1 MCRRRL
7 VNKSKFY
14 IKYRN
19 LSVVPASLTLGRD
32 DVSVGKTVRAFV
44 DEYVKGVYKRQ
55 VEVTSATNWV
65 SANEDIA
72 TVAHSDIATVK
83 PVYGS
88 GFFPTERNV
97 DITVVYNGQI
107 PYEGENR
114 AICKVTVEPEGLVTH
129 YISVEP
135 TTATIGPTGKVQL
148 KVLYH
153 TVTDGVDNGGV
164 DATTSCSYASN
175 NQIITVSNSGLVTA
189 NNTGETEATA
199 NITVSYSGVD
209 SVVVSVVASP
219 AVIEH
224 ELLLVPQGSTTLGF
238 EVGCTFK
245 LYYITKINGTEASRV
260 EVTSNITWDS
270 IAQEKGYM
278 TGTTFVNEWFSTA
291 QTTVNVC
298 ATYNGIKS
306 NNVVLTLNGADSI
319 TYALVIKPASGSIKY
334 NGWVQMYAYYKTYVN
349 GNEYNSDTLQ
359 PESVSWSE
367 NSDVAR
373 ISKTGVLQ
381 ANNSASTTTTVT
393 VTGTYLELSGTANV
407 TIGRVP
413 TLLINGKEE
422 CEATAT
428 THILSQSNSSEYT
441 ITALDVDTIGTAVT
455 SGHETQRSGIEA
467 TILGQGQRLEI
478 ILDGTKLT
486 DIGLSA
492 YTYYVDVTGTS
503 IYGEAKRATLKLT
516 VKLDTVNMKLMLNV
530 DDAPSDIVNA
540 TYTLYVDDEGV
551 VTGTNEITKPYV
563 AYSGHTLKVV
573 SDVTTTSQYDP
584 QTVKINVLG
593 NDGVINPNNFSMAL
607 KLLGSSGRYESSTAS
622 TRFMGDGTISVS
634 FGFVQNYTYK
644 LTTTQAGC
652 KVVIGGN
659 TVTSSSTAN
668 DTYTVISVETSL
680 PYSVTKDG
688 FYSETGTITGPNR
701 NKTVTL
707 VEIVDTHEK
716 VRFDSGEIRLYNYT
730 NNSLSIPTV
739 TISVYDGGNR
749 LAQWV
754 WSNIPTISSHN
765 SISVSPNESPS
776 SVEQQVLTNTTLK
789 IEVAA
794 VMTGGSATKMEFKYP
809 GWQSTDYG
817 DMIISLDTGAG
828 MPGFG
833 GEENLPMITD
843 AGGSVYVFPRSG
855 FEAKFS

>member
-32 DVSVGKTVRAFV
+32 DVSTGKTAQAFV
-44 DEYVKGVYKRQ
+44 DEYVKGVYKRR

-65 SANEDIA
+65 SANESIA
-72 TVAHSDIATVK
+72 TVAHSNIATVK

-88 GFFPTERNV
+88 GPFPTERNV
-97 DITVVYNGQI
+97 YITVVYNGTI

-148 KVLYH
+148 KVFYH
-153 TVTDGVDNGGV
+153 TVTDGFDDGGV

-175 NQIITVSNSGLVTA
+175 SQIITVSNSGLVTA

-199 NITVSYSGVD
+199 NITVSYSGVS

-260 EVTSNITWDS
+260 EVTSNITWDP
-270 IAQEKGYM
+270 IARERGYM
-278 TGTTFVNEWFSTA
+278 TGTTFVNEWFSTV
-291 QTTVNVC
+291 QTTVDVC

-359 PESVSWSE
+359 PEAVSWSE

-381 ANNSASTTTTVT
+381 AYNSASTATTVT

-413 TLLINGKEE
+413 TLLINDMTEY
-422 CEATAT
+422 EASAT
-428 THILSQSNSSEYT
+428 THILSQGNSYEYT

-455 SGHETQRSGIEA
+455 SGHETQRNGIEA
-467 TILGQGQRLEI
+467 TILGQGQRLAVT
-478 ILDGTKLT
+478 LDGTKLA

-503 IYGEAKRATLKLT
+503 IYGETKRATLKLT
-516 VKLDTVNMKLMLNV
+516 VELEKVNMKLMLNV
-530 DDAPSDIVNA
+530 NGAPSNIVNA

-563 AYSGHTLKVV
+563 AYSNHTFKVV
-573 SDVTTTSQYDP
+573 SDVSTTSQYDP
-584 QTVKINVLG
+584 QTITITALG
-593 NDGVINPNNFSMAL
+593 NDGVINPNNLIMYL
-607 KLLGSSGRYESSTAS
+607 NLPGSFGRHESTSAS
-622 TRFMGDGTISVS
+622 TTFGASGTISVS

-644 LTTTQAGC
+644 LTTAQAGC
-652 KVVIGGN
+652 KVVIGGD

-668 DTYTVISVETSL
+668 YTYIVNSVEASL

-701 NKTVTL
+701 NITVTL
-707 VEIVDTHEK
+707 VEISTTNKK
-716 VRFDSGEIRLYNYT
+716 VNFVNKGITLYNKT
-730 NNSLSIPTV
+730 NSSLSIQTL
-739 TISVYDGGNR
+739 TIRVSDSKNT

-754 WSNIPTISSHN
+754 WSYNIPTISAHLTT
-765 SISVSPNESPS
+765 SVSPSESTGLG
-776 SVEQQVLTNTTLK
+776 EQQVLANTTLK
-789 IEVAA
+789 IEVVAA
-794 VMTGGSATKMEFKYP
+794 MSDGSATEMEFKYP
-809 GWQSTDYG
+809 GG
-817 DMIISLDTGAG
+817 DMLTYVV
-828 MPGFG
+828 PGSETSGFY
-833 GEENLPMITD
+833 GEENMPMLTGAD
-843 AGGSVYVFPRSG
+843 EYVFPSSD
-855 FEAKFS
+855 FEATFS

>member
-65 SANEDIA
+65 SADENIA

-97 DITVVYNGQI
+97 DITVVYNGTI

-153 TVTDGVDNGGV
+153 TVTDGVDDGGV

-175 NQIITVSNSGLVTA
+175 SQIITVSNSGLVTA
-189 NNTGETEATA
+189 NNTGETEATT

-260 EVTSNITWDS
+260 EVTSNITWDP
-270 IAQEKGYM
+270 IARERGYM

-319 TYALVIKPASGSIKY
+319 TYALVVTPSSNSIKY
-334 NGWVQMYAYYKTYVN
+334 NGTSEMSAEYVTYVN
-349 GNEYNSDTLQ
+349 GNVYSHEAVQ
-359 PESVSWSE
+359 PGDVSWSE
-367 NSDVAR
+367 NSDFAS
-373 ISKTGVLQ
+373 ISSSGVLQ
-381 ANNSASTTTTVT
+381 ANNTSSADTVTVT
-393 VTGTYLELSGTANV
+393 VTGTYLGVSGTANV
-407 TIGRVP
+407 TVGTVP
-413 TLLINGKEE
+413 ALLIDGKEE

-428 THILSQSNSSEYT
+428 THIRSQGNSYYYT
-441 ITALDVDTIGTAVT
+441 ITSSGVSAKTIGTVVT
-455 SGHETQRSGIEA
+455 SGRSGIE
-467 TILGQGQRLEI
+467 ISVEGQGQQLRV
-478 ILDGTKLT
+478 ILDGTKLA
-486 DIGLSA
+486 DLGLK
-492 YTYYVDVTGTS
+492 THTCYVDVTGTS
-503 IYGEAKRATLKLT
+503 IYGEAKRARLILT
-516 VKLDTVNMKLMLNV
+516 VKLDTVNMKLMLKV
-530 DDAPSDIVNA
+530 DGAPNA

-551 VTGTNEITKPYV
+551 VTGNSEITKTYV
-563 AYSGHTLKVV
+563 AYSEHTLKVV
-573 SDVTTTSQYDP
+573 GNVTTTSQYDP
-584 QTVKINVLG
+584 QIVNINVLG
-593 NDGVINPNNFSMAL
+593 NEGVIDPNSLSMS
-607 KLLGSSGRYESSTAS
+607 LGLSGSPGWYESSPAN
-622 TRFMGDGTISVS
+622 TRFMGDGTINVS
-634 FGFVQNYTYK
+634 FGHVQNYIYK

-668 DTYTVISVETSL
+668 YTYTVISVETSL

-688 FYSETGTITGPNR
+688 FYDKTGTIIGPNR
-701 NKTVTL
+701 NITVTL
-707 VEIVDTHEK
+707 DEIVDAYVDVSTNNANLTIKNET
-716 VRFDSGEIRLYNYT
+716 DETIRLVHIGINLVNKNGQSLTMWMYPEAQIDAHGQVNVT
-730 NNSLSIPTV
+730 GTSSSGHSRVLANTSLSL
-739 TISVYDGGNR
+739 N
-749 LAQWV
+749 
-754 WSNIPTISSHN
+754 
-765 SISVSPNESPS
+765 
-776 SVEQQVLTNTTLK
+776 
-789 IEVAA
+789 IEVASSQSSA
-794 VMTGGSATKMEFKYP
+794 GKLTFTYPEWTALSSKDMVIYQENGSYNGTAT
-809 GWQSTDYG
+809 
-817 DMIISLDTGAG
+817 
-828 MPGFG
+828 
-833 GEENLPMITD
+833 LPILTE
-843 AGGSVYVFPRSG
+843 AEGRTYVFPLND
-855 FEAKFS
+855 FKIVFKNI

>member
-65 SANEDIA
+65 SANENIA
-72 TVAHSDIATVK
+72 TVTLNNNVTVK

-97 DITVVYNGQI
+97 DITVVYNGTI

-153 TVTDGVDNGGV
+153 TVTDGVDDGGV

-175 NQIITVSNSGLVTA
+175 SQIITVSNSGLVTA
-189 NNTGETEATA
+189 NNTGESETTA

-260 EVTSNITWDS
+260 EVTSNITWDP

-278 TGTTFVNEWFSTA
+278 TGTTFANEWFSTA

-306 NNVVLTLNGADSI
+306 NNVVLTLSGADSI
-319 TYALVIKPASGSIKY
+319 TYALVITPASGSIKY
-334 NGWVQMYAYYKTYVN
+334 NGWTQMYAYYKTYVN
-349 GNEYNSDTLQ
+349 GSEYSSDTLQ
-359 PESVSWSE
+359 PEAVSWSE
-367 NSDVAR
+367 DSDVAR

-413 TLLINGKEE
+413 TLLINDMTE
-422 CEATAT
+422 CEASAT
-428 THILSQSNSSEYT
+428 THILSQGNSYEYT

-455 SGHETQRSGIEA
+455 SGHETQRNGIEA
-467 TILGQGQRLEI
+467 TILGQGQRLRVT
-478 ILDGTKLT
+478 LDGTKLA
-486 DIGLSA
+486 DLGLDT

-516 VKLDTVNMKLMLNV
+516 IELKKVNMKLMLNV
-530 DDAPSDIVNA
+530 DGAPSDIVNA

-563 AYSGHTLKVV
+563 AYSNHTFKVV
-573 SDVTTTSQYDP
+573 SDVSTTSQYDP
-584 QTVKINVLG
+584 QRITITALG
-593 NDGVINPNNFSMAL
+593 NDGVINPNNLIMYL
-607 KLLGSSGRYESSTAS
+607 DLPGSFGRYESTSKSTTFGAS
-622 TRFMGDGTISVS
+622 GTISVS
-634 FGFVQNYTYK
+634 FGFAQNYTYK

-688 FYSETGTITGPNR
+688 FYDKTGTITGPNR
-701 NKTVTL
+701 NITVTL
-707 VEIVDTHEK
+707 DEIVDTHEK
-716 VRFDSGEIRLYNYT
+716 VRFDTGEIRLYNNT

-739 TISVYDGGNR
+739 TISVYDGVNR

-754 WSNIPTISSHN
+754 WSNISPISSHS

-789 IEVAA
+789 IDVVA

-809 GWQSTDYG
+809 EWQSTDYG
-817 DMIISLDTGAG
+817 NMIIPLDTGAS
-828 MPGFG
+828 PFG

-843 AGGSVYVFPRSG
+843 AGGSVYVFPHSG
-855 FEAKFS
+855 FEVRFS

>member
-19 LSVVPASLTLGRD
+19 LSVVPASLTLGKD
-32 DVSVGKTVRAFV
+32 DVSTGKTAQAFV
-44 DEYVKGVYKRQ
+44 DEYVKGVYKRR

-65 SANEDIA
+65 SANESIA
-72 TVAHSDIATVK
+72 TVAHSNIATVK

-97 DITVVYNGQI
+97 DITVVYNGTI

-175 NQIITVSNSGLVTA
+175 SQIITVSNSGLITA

-238 EVGCTFK
+238 EVDCTFK

-260 EVTSNITWDS
+260 EVTSNITWDP

-319 TYALVIKPASGSIKY
+319 TYALVITPKSNSIKY
-334 NGWVQMYAYYKTYVN
+334 NGWTQMYAYYKTYVN
-349 GNEYNSDTLQ
+349 GSEYSSDTLQ
-359 PESVSWSE
+359 PEAVSWSE
-367 NSDVAR
+367 DSDVAR

-381 ANNSASTTTTVT
+381 AYNSASTTTTVT

-413 TLLINGKEE
+413 TLLINDMTEY
-422 CEATAT
+422 EASAT
-428 THILSQSNSSEYT
+428 THILSQGNSYEYT

-467 TILGQGQRLEI
+467 TILGQGQRLRVT
-478 ILDGTKLT
+478 LDGTKLA
-486 DIGLSA
+486 DLGLDT

-503 IYGEAKRATLKLT
+503 IYGVAMRATLKLT
-516 VKLDTVNMKLMLNV
+516 IELDTVDMKLMLKV
-530 DDAPSDIVNA
+530 DGAPNA

-551 VTGTNEITKPYV
+551 VTGNNEITKPYV
-563 AYSGHTLKVV
+563 AYSEHTLKVV
-573 SDVTTTSQYDP
+573 GNVTTASQYDP
-584 QTVKINVLG
+584 QIVNINVLG
-593 NDGVINPNNFSMAL
+593 NDGVINPNNFSMSL
-607 KLLGSSGRYESSTAS
+607 ELPGSSGWYESTTAN
-622 TRFMGDGTISVS
+622 TRFMGDGTINVS
-634 FGFVQNYTYK
+634 FGYVQNYT
-644 LTTTQAGC
+644 
-652 KVVIGGN
+652 
-659 TVTSSSTAN
+659 
-668 DTYTVISVETSL
+668 
-680 PYSVTKDG
+680 
-688 FYSETGTITGPNR
+688 
-701 NKTVTL
+701 
-707 VEIVDTHEK
+707 
-716 VRFDSGEIRLYNYT
+716 
-730 NNSLSIPTV
+730 
-739 TISVYDGGNR
+739 
-749 LAQWV
+749 
-754 WSNIPTISSHN
+754 
-765 SISVSPNESPS
+765 
-776 SVEQQVLTNTTLK
+776 
-789 IEVAA
+789 
-794 VMTGGSATKMEFKYP
+794 
-809 GWQSTDYG
+809 
-817 DMIISLDTGAG
+817 
-828 MPGFG
+828 
-833 GEENLPMITD
+833 
-843 AGGSVYVFPRSG
+843 
-855 FEAKFS
+855 

>member
-32 DVSVGKTVRAFV
+32 DVSTGKTAQAFV
-44 DEYVKGVYKRQ
+44 DEYVKGVYKRR

-65 SANEDIA
+65 SANESIA
-72 TVAHSDIATVK
+72 TVAHSNIATVK

-88 GFFPTERNV
+88 GPFPTERNV
-97 DITVVYNGQI
+97 YITVVYNGTI

-148 KVLYH
+148 KVFYH
-153 TVTDGVDNGGV
+153 TVTDGFDDGGV

-175 NQIITVSNSGLVTA
+175 SQIITVSNSGLVTA

-199 NITVSYSGVD
+199 NITVSYSGVS

-260 EVTSNITWDS
+260 EVTSNITWDP
-270 IAQEKGYM
+270 IARERGYM
-278 TGTTFVNEWFSTA
+278 TGTTFVNEWFSTV
-291 QTTVNVC
+291 QTTVDVC

-359 PESVSWSE
+359 PEAVSWSE

-381 ANNSASTTTTVT
+381 AYNSASTATTVT

-413 TLLINGKEE
+413 TLLINDMTEY
-422 CEATAT
+422 EASAT
-428 THILSQSNSSEYT
+428 THILSQGNSYEYT

-467 TILGQGQRLEI
+467 TILGQGQRLAVT
-478 ILDGTKLT
+478 LDGTKLT

-503 IYGEAKRATLKLT
+503 IYGQAMRATLKLT
-516 VKLDTVNMKLMLNV
+516 VELEKVNMKLMLNV
-530 DDAPSDIVNA
+530 NGAPSNIVNA

-563 AYSGHTLKVV
+563 AYSNHTFKVV
-573 SDVTTTSQYDP
+573 SDVSTTSQYDP
-584 QTVKINVLG
+584 QTITITALG
-593 NDGVINPNNFSMAL
+593 NDGVINPNNLIMYL
-607 KLLGSSGRYESSTAS
+607 NLPGSFGRHESTSAS
-622 TRFMGDGTISVS
+622 TTFGASGTISVS

-644 LTTTQAGC
+644 LTTAQAGC
-652 KVVIGGN
+652 KVVIGGD

-668 DTYTVISVETSL
+668 YTYIVNSVEASL

-701 NKTVTL
+701 NITVTL
-707 VEIVDTHEK
+707 VEISTTNKK
-716 VRFDSGEIRLYNYT
+716 VNFVNKGITLYNKT
-730 NNSLSIPTV
+730 NSSLSIQTL
-739 TISVYDGGNR
+739 TIRVSDSKNT

-754 WSNIPTISSHN
+754 WSYNIPTISAHLTT
-765 SISVSPNESPS
+765 SVSPSESTGLG
-776 SVEQQVLTNTTLK
+776 EQQVLANTTLK
-789 IEVAA
+789 IEVVAA
-794 VMTGGSATKMEFKYP
+794 MSDGSATEMEFKYP
-809 GWQSTDYG
+809 GG
-817 DMIISLDTGAG
+817 DMLTYVV
-828 MPGFG
+828 PGSETSGFY
-833 GEENLPMITD
+833 GEENMPMLTGAD
-843 AGGSVYVFPRSG
+843 EYVFPSSD
-855 FEAKFS
+855 FEATFS

>member
-65 SANEDIA
+65 SANENIA

-88 GFFPTERNV
+88 GFFPTERNA
-97 DITVVYNGQI
+97 DITVVYNGTI

-164 DATTSCSYASN
+164 DATTSCSYVSN
-175 NQIITVSNSGLVTA
+175 SQIITVSNSGLVTA
-189 NNTGETEATA
+189 NNTGESETTA

-245 LYYITKINGTEASRV
+245 LYYITKINGTETSRV
-260 EVTSNITWDS
+260 EVTSNITWDP

-298 ATYNGIKS
+298 ATYNSIKS

-349 GNEYNSDTLQ
+349 GNEYSSDTLQ
-359 PESVSWSE
+359 PEAVSWSE
-367 NSDVAR
+367 DSDVAR

-381 ANNSASTTTTVT
+381 AYNSASTTTTVT

-428 THILSQSNSSEYT
+428 THILSQGNSYEYT

-467 TILGQGQRLEI
+467 TILGQGQQLRVT
-478 ILDGTKLT
+478 LDGTKLA
-486 DIGLSA
+486 DIGLGT

-503 IYGEAKRATLKLT
+503 IYGQAMQATLILT
-516 VKLDTVNMKLMLNV
+516 IELEKVDMKLMLNV
-530 DDAPSDIVNA
+530 NGAPSDIVNA

-551 VTGTNEITKPYV
+551 VTAKTGTNEITKPYV
-563 AYSGHTLKVV
+563 AYGGHTLKVV
-573 SDVTTTSQYDP
+573 SDVSTTSQYDP
-584 QTVKINVLG
+584 QTIIITALG
-593 NDGVINPNNFSMAL
+593 NDGVINPNNFTMRL
-607 KLLGSSGRYESSTAS
+607 DLLGSSGRYESTPAS
-622 TRFMGDGTISVS
+622 MRFMGSGTISVS
-634 FGFVQNYTYK
+634 FGYVQNYVYK

-652 KVVIGGN
+652 EVVIGGN

-668 DTYTVISVETSL
+668 YTYTVTSVESSL

-688 FYSETGTITGPNR
+688 FYDKTGTITGPNR
-701 NKTVTL
+701 NITVTL
-707 VEIVDTHEK
+707 DEIVNAYVDVSTNNANLTIRNET
-716 VRFDSGEIRLYNYT
+716 DETIRLMHIGINLVNKNGQSLTMWMYPEVQIDARDQVNVT
-730 NNSLSIPTV
+730 GTSSSGHSQVLANTSLSL
-739 TISVYDGGNR
+739 N
-749 LAQWV
+749 L
-754 WSNIPTISSHN
+754 
-765 SISVSPNESPS
+765 
-776 SVEQQVLTNTTLK
+776 
-789 IEVAA
+789 EVASLQS
-794 VMTGGSATKMEFKYP
+794 SAGKLTFTYP
-809 GWQSTDYG
+809 EWTALSSK
-817 DMIISLDTGAG
+817 DMIVYQ
-828 MPGFG
+828 
-833 GEENLPMITD
+833 ENGSYNGTAVLPTLTK
-843 AGGSVYVFPRSG
+843 AEGSTYVFPLND
-855 FEAKFS
+855 FKIVFKNI

>member
-65 SANEDIA
+65 SANENIA
-72 TVAHSDIATVK
+72 TVTLNNNVTVK

-97 DITVVYNGQI
+97 DITVVYNGTI

-153 TVTDGVDNGGV
+153 TVTDGVDDGGV
-164 DATTSCSYASN
+164 DATTSCSYTSN
-175 NQIITVSNSGLVTA
+175 SQIITVSNSGLVTA
-189 NNTGETEATA
+189 NNTGEAEATA
-199 NITVSYSGVD
+199 NITVSYSGVG

-260 EVTSNITWDS
+260 EVTSNITWDP

-319 TYALVIKPASGSIKY
+319 TYALVITPDSDSIKY

-359 PESVSWSE
+359 PEAVSWSE
-367 NSDVAR
+367 DSDVAR

-413 TLLINGKEE
+413 TLLINDMTE

-467 TILGQGQRLEI
+467 TILGQGQRLAVT
-478 ILDGTKLT
+478 LDGTKLA

-503 IYGEAKRATLKLT
+503 IYGQAMRATLKLT
-516 VKLDTVNMKLMLNV
+516 VELEKVNMKLMLNV
-530 DDAPSDIVNA
+530 NGAPSNIVNA

-563 AYSGHTLKVV
+563 AYSNHTFKVV
-573 SDVTTTSQYDP
+573 SDVSTTSQYDP
-584 QTVKINVLG
+584 QTITITALG
-593 NDGVINPNNFSMAL
+593 NDGVINPNNLIMYL
-607 KLLGSSGRYESSTAS
+607 DLPGSFGRHESTSAS
-622 TRFMGDGTISVS
+622 TTFGASGTISVS

-644 LTTTQAGC
+644 LTTAQAGC
-652 KVVIGGN
+652 KVVIGGD

-668 DTYTVISVETSL
+668 YTYIVNSVEASL

-701 NKTVTL
+701 NITVTL
-707 VEIVDTHEK
+707 VEISTTNKK
-716 VRFDSGEIRLYNYT
+716 VNFVNKGITLYNKT
-730 NNSLSIPTV
+730 NSSLSIQTLAI
-739 TISVYDGGNR
+739 TVYDSENA
-749 LAQWV
+749 LAKWA
-754 WSNIPTISSHN
+754 WTYGIPTISGGGSV
-765 SISVSPNESPS
+765 SISPNESPS
-776 SVEQQVLTNTTLK
+776 SDEQQVLANTTLK
-789 IEVAA
+789 IEVVA
-794 VMTGGSATKMEFKYP
+794 VMMNGSATKMEFKYP
-809 GWQSTDYG
+809 GWQSADYG
-817 DMIISLDTGAG
+817 DMIMSLDTGTLS
-828 MPGFG
+828 FG
-833 GEENLPMITD
+833 GEENMPILTGAD
-843 AGGSVYVFPRSG
+843 EYVFPSSN
-855 FEAKFS
+855 FEATFS

>member
-65 SANEDIA
+65 SANENIA
-72 TVAHSDIATVK
+72 TVTLNNNVTVK

-97 DITVVYNGQI
+97 DITVVYNGTI

-153 TVTDGVDNGGV
+153 TVTDGVDDGGV

-175 NQIITVSNSGLVTA
+175 SQIITVSNSGLVTA

-260 EVTSNITWDS
+260 EVTSNITWDP

-278 TGTTFVNEWFSTA
+278 TGTTFANEWFSTA

-319 TYALVIKPASGSIKY
+319 TYALVITPASGSIKY
-334 NGWVQMYAYYKTYVN
+334 NGWTQMYAYYKTYVN
-349 GNEYNSDTLQ
+349 GNEYSSDTLQ
-359 PESVSWSE
+359 PEAVSWSE
-367 NSDVAR
+367 DSNVAS

-381 ANNSASTTTTVT
+381 ANNTSSADTVTVT
-393 VTGTYLELSGTANV
+393 VTGTYLGVSGTANV
-407 TIGRVP
+407 TVGTVP
-413 TLLINGKEE
+413 ALLIDGKEE

-428 THILSQSNSSEYT
+428 THILSQGNPYYYAITSSGVS
-441 ITALDVDTIGTAVT
+441 AKTIGTVVT
-455 SGHETQRSGIEA
+455 SGRSGIE
-467 TILGQGQRLEI
+467 ISVEGQGRRLAVT
-478 ILDGTKLT
+478 LDGTKLA
-486 DIGLSA
+486 DLGLN
-492 YTYYVDVTGTS
+492 THTCYVDVTGTS
-503 IYGEAKRATLKLT
+503 IYGIAMQARLILT
-516 VKLDTVNMKLMLNV
+516 VKLDTVNMKLMLNTNG
-530 DDAPSDIVNA
+530 APSDIVNA

-551 VTGTNEITKPYV
+551 VTGITGTNEITKPYV
-563 AYSGHTLKVV
+563 AYSNHTFKVV
-573 SDVTTTSQYDP
+573 SDVSTTSQYDP
-584 QTVKINVLG
+584 QRITITALG
-593 NDGVINPNNFSMAL
+593 NDGVINPNNLIMYL
-607 KLLGSSGRYESSTAS
+607 DLPGSFGRYESTTAR

-634 FGFVQNYTYK
+634 FGFAQNYTYK

-688 FYSETGTITGPNR
+688 FYDKTGTITGPNR
-701 NKTVTL
+701 NITVTL
-707 VEIVDTHEK
+707 DEIVDTHEK
-716 VRFDSGEIRLYNYT
+716 VRFDTGEIRLYNNT

-739 TISVYDGGNR
+739 TISVYDGENR
-749 LAQWV
+749 LARWV
-754 WSNIPTISSHN
+754 WSNISPISSHS

-789 IEVAA
+789 IDVVA

-809 GWQSTDYG
+809 EWQSTDYG
-817 DMIISLDTGAG
+817 NMIIPLDTGAS
-828 MPGFG
+828 PFG
-833 GEENLPMITD
+833 GKENLPMITD
-843 AGGSVYVFPRSG
+843 AGGSVYVFPHSG
-855 FEAKFS
+855 FEVRFS